1 MTAKQS
7 NNVKINNFKITKL
20 KKYIVLY
27 LIGLLCINNIN
38 KINGA
43 SILKLVKYNNKE
55 TNEKSNEELS
65 NKNNYNQN
73 NINNHININININK
87 VNNTKNDKTI
97 ETDINNKNNKNNKTS
112 EIINE
117 KSIQNNKVDR
127 VETKEILDKN
137 YTVIG
142 SVVKQS
148 IIYNKHINNFLGE
161 VIIHYNNIYHNHH
174 YCKINIVI
182 SKKINVM
189 YIRKYIYNFYNF
201 NRQINLICNYYD
213 CLELF
218 NYKTD
223 INQDEFYKCNILNT
237 IQLKDEL

>member
-43 SILKLVKYNNKE
+43 SILKLVRYNNEE
-55 TNEKSNEELS
+55 TNENSNEELS

-87 VNNTKNDKTI
+87 IN
-97 ETDINNKNNKNNKTS
+97 ETTEIINETTEIINETT

-117 KSIQNNKVDR
+117 KNTKNNKIERLDS
-127 VETKEILDKN
+127 KEILDKN
-137 YTVIG
+137 YTVFGNI
-142 SVVKQS
+142 VKQS
-148 IIYNKHINNFLGE
+148 IIYDRQKNNFLGE
-161 VIIHYNNIYHNHH
+161 VLLNYNNIYHNHH

-201 NRQINLICNYYD
+201 DRQIKLICNYYD

-218 NYKTD
+218 NYKKD
-223 INQDEFYKCNILNT
+223 INQNEFYKCNILDT

>member
-20 KKYIVLY
+20 KKYIVLS

-43 SILKLVKYNNKE
+43 SILKLVRYNNEE

-87 VNNTKNDKTI
+87 IN
-97 ETDINNKNNKNNKTS
+97 ETTDLINETT

-117 KSIQNNKVDR
+117 KNTKNNNVER
-127 VETKEILDKN
+127 IETKEILGKN
-137 YTVIG
+137 YTTIG
-142 SVVKQS
+142 SIVKQS
-148 IIYNKHINNFLGE
+148 IIYDRKQNNFLGE
-161 VIIHYNNIYHNHH
+161 IIINYNNSYHNHH

-201 NRQINLICNYYD
+201 DRQIKLICNYYD

-218 NYKTD
+218 NYKKD
-223 INQDEFYKCNILNT
+223 INQNEFYKCNSLDNI
-237 IQLKDEL
+237 

>member
-1 MTAKQS
+1 MTL
-7 NNVKINNFKITKL
+7 NL
-20 KKYIVLY
+20 KKYIVLS

-43 SILKLVKYNNKE
+43 SILKLVRYNNEE

-87 VNNTKNDKTI
+87 IN
-97 ETDINNKNNKNNKTS
+97 ETT

-117 KSIQNNKVDR
+117 TTEIINKKNTKNNNVER
-127 VETKEILDKN
+127 IETKEILGKN
-137 YTVIG
+137 YTTIG
-142 SVVKQS
+142 SIVKQS
-148 IIYNKHINNFLGE
+148 IIYDRKQNNFLGE
-161 VIIHYNNIYHNHH
+161 IIINYNNSYHNHH

-182 SKKINVM
+182 SEKINVM

-201 NRQINLICNYYD
+201 DRQIKLICNYYD

-218 NYKTD
+218 NYKKD
-223 INQDEFYKCNILNT
+223 INQNEFYKCNILDT

>member
-1 MTAKQS
+1 
-7 NNVKINNFKITKL
+7 
-20 KKYIVLY
+20 
-27 LIGLLCINNIN
+27 
-38 KINGA
+38 
-43 SILKLVKYNNKE
+43 
-55 TNEKSNEELS
+55 LS
-65 NKNNYNQN
+65 NKHNYNQN

-87 VNNTKNDKTI
+87 VNDTKNNKKIDI
-97 ETDINNKNNKNNKTS
+97 DINNKNNKTT
-112 EIINE
+112 ELINE
-117 KSIQNNKVDR
+117 INQNQVLNENQNNKVDR

>member
-1 MTAKQS
+1 MSSK
-7 NNVKINNFKITKL
+7 KKNNFKRIKL
-20 KKYIVLY
+20 YIVLSF
-27 LIGLLCINNIN
+27 IGLLCINNIN
-38 KINGA
+38 KTNGA

-55 TNEKSNEELS
+55 SNEES
-65 NKNNYNQN
+65 TNKHNYNQN

-87 VNNTKNDKTI
+87 VNDTKNNKKI
-97 ETDINNKNNKNNKTS
+97 ENDINNKTT

-117 KSIQNNKVDR
+117 KYIENNNMER
-127 VETKEILDKN
+127 IETKEILDKN

-142 SVVKQS
+142 SIVKQS
-148 IIYNKHINNFLGE
+148 IIYDKNINNFLGE